1 MKLSYNIPTLYRLL
15 FLYLEPLLAIGAAI
29 QTHFAPKIFLN
40 TMSQTS
46 EYAPD
51 NQVIYDQVAALY
63 TLFAFNEAVLLRLTN
78 DIRVWKGVFIGI
90 FICDILHLYASW
102 ASLGADVF
110 WNPSAWR
117 VEDWAN
123 LGALWGLGVVR
134 VAFLTGVGLRQT
146 GSFIYTLGYGLWY
159 GDWLPWNR
167 GI

>member
-1 MKLSYNIPTLYRLL
+1 MEVLASIPTLYRLL
-15 FLYLEPLLAIGAAI
+15 FLYLEPFHAIGAAI
-29 QTHFAPKIFLN
+29 QTHFAPKVFLN
-40 TMSQTS
+40 TMSKTS

-78 DIRVWKGVFIGI
+78 DIRVWMGVLMGI

-102 ASLGADVF
+102 ASLGSDMF
-110 WNPSAWR
+110 WNPLVWR

-134 VAFLTGVGLRQT
+134 VVFLAGVGLRQT
-146 GSFIYTLGYGLWY
+146 DASIK
-159 GDWLPWNR
+159 R
-167 GI
+167 S

>member
-1 MKLSYNIPTLYRLL
+1 MELSNNIPTLYRLL
-15 FLYLEPLLAIGAAI
+15 FLYVEPFLAIGAAI

-63 TLFAFNEAVLLRLTN
+63 TLFAFNEAILLRLTN

-102 ASLGADVF
+102 ASLGAEVF
-110 WNPSAWR
+110 WNPGAWR
-117 VEDWAN
+117 VEEWAN

-134 VAFLTGVGLRQT
+134 VAFLVGVGLRRKD
-146 GSFIYTLGYGLWY
+146 GRIK
-159 GDWLPWNR
+159 R
-167 GI
+167 K